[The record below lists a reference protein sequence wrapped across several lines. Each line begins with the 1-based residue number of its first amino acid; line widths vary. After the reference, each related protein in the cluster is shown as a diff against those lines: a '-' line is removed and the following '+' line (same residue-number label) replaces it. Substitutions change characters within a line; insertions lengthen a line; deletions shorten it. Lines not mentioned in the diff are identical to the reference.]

1 MRVRPLLNM
10 DPVPIDNRNSLCNEI
25 LSTANKLATIFRNAA
40 GLYSDLA
47 STFTKFSDSCTTFSE
62 AVQAIQ
68 SWLTAG
74 SEKQLLDSTPWYQLT
89 TSLGRAEKVITVL
102 QDEVQS
108 ILRSRY
114 ESRSRSRVSTEWDLE
129 GMQSSEE
136 DVQHETGTLQQI
148 LQYMRLLEIASV
160 ASRAQAEPREVAE
173 GQHTPRGSLAKMA
186 SIAGGSQA
194 DTDATL
200 DRPAP
205 PYHLFDV

>member
-1 MRVRPLLNM
+1 M
-10 DPVPIDNRNSLCNEI
+10 DPVPIDNRKSSCDEI

-47 STFTKFSDSCTTFSE
+47 PTFTKFSDSCTTFSE

-74 SEKQLLDSTPWYQLT
+74 SEKQLLDSAPWYQLT

-129 GMQSSEE
+129 GMENSEK

-148 LQYMRLLEIASV
+148 LQYMRLLEV
-160 ASRAQAEPREVAE
+160 AGVSFGAQAEPHEAVE
-173 GQHTPRGSLAKMA
+173 GQDTRRGSLAIVA
-186 SIAGGSQA
+186 SLAGGSQA
-194 DTDATL
+194 DTEKTL

-205 PYHLFDV
+205 PYHLVDV